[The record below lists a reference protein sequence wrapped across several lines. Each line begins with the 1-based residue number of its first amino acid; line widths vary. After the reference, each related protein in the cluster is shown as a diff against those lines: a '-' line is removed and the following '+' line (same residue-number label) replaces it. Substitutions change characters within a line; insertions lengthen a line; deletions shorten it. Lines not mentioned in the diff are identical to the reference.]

1 MDPSARVS
9 AALSHISCTDL
20 QCRSQSLRSRPS
32 SDGNDCEEDIIE
44 DIELLDLVNSAKH
57 TVTSSSKYPTGSALG
72 TQQMASTANTFA
84 ASAMAS
90 YFPAALTIEPISACG
105 GSSSLKSAVE
115 DLVRYLST
123 SMSKRSKSKKLATQ
137 TADYS
142 HEGDCTYRRRR
153 NSRSINSATTGL
165 QGWWKEITG
174 RDTAIHQT
182 SSITRSPARMKGAS
196 YGPTNNMLPAA
207 SESSVEVNLMDDLH
221 NGHLPSQRRNAMD
234 LADPDEERRQF
245 FTSFNTRMRPGGM
258 VSVLNVFDGDPI
270 FQSQATGFDRF
281 QENFDYERPRLQR
294 LAPCSHVEPQ
304 RCCGRPGH
312 NIRNANMYH
321 TSGPLISSGF
331 TENLR
336 LQAERSVKQ
345 QETIDALAVTAN
357 KARLVATSIDNT
369 KAGGCAKKID
379 GCSAAMEDAA
389 NNSSGSFST
398 IDLATTGVQYLSLS
412 GTSHYTGHERIG
424 KKFLTKWKEVLE
436 RVFITACK

>member
-1 MDPSARVS
+1 MDPSARFS

-20 QCRSQSLRSRPS
+20 QCPSQSLRPRLS
-32 SDGNDCEEDIIE
+32 SDGNDCQEDIIE
-44 DIELLDLVNSAKH
+44 DVELVDLVNSAKH
-57 TVTSSSKYPTGSALG
+57 TVTSSIKYPTGSALG
-72 TQQMASTANTFA
+72 TQQMASSANTFA

-90 YFPAALTIEPISACG
+90 YFPAALTIEPISAYS

-123 SMSKRSKSKKLATQ
+123 SMSKRSKSKKLAMQ
-137 TADYS
+137 TVDYS
-142 HEGDCTYRRRR
+142 HDGDCTYRRRR
-153 NSRSINSATTGL
+153 NSMSDSATTGL

-174 RDTAIHQT
+174 RDTAIHQAP
-182 SSITRSPARMKGAS
+182 SITRTPARMNGAS
-196 YGPTNNMLPAA
+196 YGSTNNILPAA
-207 SESSVEVNLMDDLH
+207 SESNVEVDLNDDLH

-258 VSVLNVFDGDPI
+258 VSVLNVFDEDSI

-281 QENFDYERPRLQR
+281 QENIDYEQPRLQR
-294 LAPCSHVEPQ
+294 LAPCLHVEPQ
-304 RCCGRPGH
+304 QCCGRSGH
-312 NIRNANMYH
+312 NRRNANTYH

-336 LQAERSVKQ
+336 LQAERSLKQ
-345 QETIDALAVTAN
+345 QETIDSLAVIAN
-357 KARLVATSIDNT
+357 KARFVATSIDNT
-369 KAGGCAKKID
+369 KAGGCAKKTD
-379 GCSAAMEDAA
+379 GCSAATEGAA

-398 IDLATTGVQYLSLS
+398 IDLATTGVQYLSLP
-412 GTSHYTGHERIG
+412 GTSHYTGHEPIG

-436 RVFITACK
+436 RVFITAGK